1 MKENIKEIEDDLM
14 KIKNE
19 FQEKQQNNAQL
30 LQDVLDIR
38 DKIKTEMA
46 EEIRQMNEEVIVQNE
61 RIVELGHQ
69 IYSTKLFTER
79 KFLQNA
85 DLDVRIRSANEL
97 FKEVSCRL
105 DNLKSKVHKH
115 KGWINETDR
124 HLKHY
129 VPFQVGTLMFD
140 SLFRSAETPQAQ

>member
-105 DNLKSKVHKH
+105 DNLKSKVH
-115 KGWINETDR
+115 
-124 HLKHY
+124 
-129 VPFQVGTLMFD
+129 
-140 SLFRSAETPQAQ
+140 

>member
-1 MKENIKEIEDDLM
+1 M
-14 KIKNE
+14 
-19 FQEKQQNNAQL
+19 
-30 LQDVLDIR
+30 LDIR

-129 VPFQVGTLMFD
+129 VPFQVSTLMFD

>member
-105 DNLKSKVHKH
+105 DNLKSKVRKH

-140 SLFRSAETPQAQ
+140 SMFRSAETPQAQ

>member
-79 KFLQNA
+79 KF
-85 DLDVRIRSANEL
+85 
-97 FKEVSCRL
+97 
-105 DNLKSKVHKH
+105 
-115 KGWINETDR
+115 
-124 HLKHY
+124 
-129 VPFQVGTLMFD
+129 
-140 SLFRSAETPQAQ
+140 